1 MFKIIAILA
10 LAVLASA
17 TLEVYSPECAKAKFP
32 QPKYSKGIEYTL
44 SNFG

>member
-10 LAVLASA
+10 LAVLASP
-17 TLEVYSPECAKAKFP
+17 TLEVYSPECAKTKFP
-32 QPKYSKGIEYTL
+32 KGIDYTL